1 MVYIRTRRRWS
12 KVSVSKKVKAL
23 LLEREKKQSDLMEVL
38 GMSSKQSLSN
48 KFSNER
54 WSADDLVKIA
64 EYCGCKLAFVLPNGE
79 RIVIAMMIR
88 RTESKVRRFFVN
100 YDEIM

>member
-1 MVYIRTRRRWS
+1 MEQGVGF
-12 KVSVSKKVKAL
+12 KKVKAL

-79 RIVIAMMIR
+79 RIVIANDDSTDGI
-88 RTESKVRRFFVN
+88 EG
-100 YDEIM
+100 